1 MNVEPEPKPTARLT
15 PAENGRLL
23 KLATYASVATALVLI
38 LAKLVAWLLT
48 GSVSVLASLVDS
60 AMDAGA
66 SLINLFAVRWSLM
79 PPDAEHRFGH
89 GKAEALAALGQAT
102 FIAGSALFLGL
113 QALDR
118 LIHPQPVV
126 EIGVGVFVI
135 GFAMAATL
143 GLLAIQ
149 RHVIRR
155 TGSTAIRADA
165 LHYGTDLATNGA
177 TLLAL
182 ILASAGWSGFD
193 PLLGL
198 AIGVYILYSAAQIGR
213 EAIQLLMDHE
223 LPEPQRRHI
232 ADLARAVPMV
242 YGVHDL
248 RTRQSGQ
255 SLIIQLHLEIDDQL
269 PLLTAHH
276 IAEEAE
282 ARIREH
288 YPDSDILIHQDPAH
302 MYDAMRKKKK
312 LATDAEPSVDSD

>member
-1 MNVEPEPKPTARLT
+1 MNESEPQPPARLT
-15 PAENGRLL
+15 AAETGRLL

-38 LAKLVAWLLT
+38 LAKLVAWLMT

-126 EIGVGVFVI
+126 EIGVGLFVI

-149 RHVIRR
+149 RSVIRR

-165 LHYGTDLATNGA
+165 LHYATDLATNGA

-182 ILASAGWSGFD
+182 TLASAGWSGFD

-223 LPEPQRRHI
+223 LPEPQRQHI
-232 ADLARAVPMV
+232 AELARAVPMV
-242 YGVHDL
+242 RGVHDL

-255 SLIIQLHLEIDDQL
+255 SLIIQ
-269 PLLTAHH
+269 
-276 IAEEAE
+276 
-282 ARIREH
+282 
-288 YPDSDILIHQDPAH
+288 
-302 MYDAMRKKKK
+302 
-312 LATDAEPSVDSD
+312 